1 MLRRLL
7 AVLVAAPMFAV
18 AASAQSA
25 TTVCKDGTT
34 TATTGRGA
42 CTGHGGVDKNA
53 AKKAAAA
60 AKAEKKAEQKAA
72 SKAPAAP
79 AAATV
84 AAAPKPA
91 AATVTCGDGT
101 SSKAGRGAC
110 ARHGGVKV
118 AGAMPAP
125 SAAPTR
131 PAPAPAA
138 TAAARTPAAP
148 VRPAPA
154 ARQAA
159 PATTHASN
167 TDPTGATAQ
176 CKDGTY
182 SHATNHRGACAR
194 HQGVAKWL

>member
-7 AVLVAAPMFAV
+7 VVFVALPLLAVRT
-18 AASAQSA
+18 SAQSA

-60 AKAEKKAEQKAA
+60 AKAEQKAA
-72 SKAPAAP
+72 QKAEKAEKK
-79 AAATV
+79 AAAVTM
-84 AAAPKPA
+84 
-91 AATVTCGDGT
+91 VTCGDGT

-110 ARHGGVKV
+110 ARHGGVKP

-125 SAAPTR
+125 SAAPAMR
-131 PAPAPAA
+131 PAPASASAPARTMPA
-138 TAAARTPAAP
+138 PAAARTAAVPAAP
-148 VRPAPA
+148 APRPTTPTTSA
-154 ARQAA
+154 
-159 PATTHASN
+159 THASN
-167 TDPTGATAQ
+167 TDPTGATAL

-182 SHATNHRGACAR
+182 SHAANHRGACAR

>member
-1 MLRRLL
+1 MLRRIL
-7 AVLVAAPMFAV
+7 AVLAVAPVFAV
-18 AASAQSA
+18 TASAQTA

-60 AKAEKKAEQKAA
+60 AKAERKAERKAEQKAA

-79 AAATV
+79 AAAPV
-84 AAAPKPA
+84 AVAPKPA
-91 AATVTCGDGT
+91 AASAV
-101 SSKAGRGAC
+101 
-110 ARHGGVKV
+110 AR
-118 AGAMPAP
+118 
-125 SAAPTR
+125 TR
-131 PAPAPAA
+131 PTPTP
-138 TAAARTPAAP
+138 AAARA
-148 VRPAPA
+148 
-154 ARQAA
+154 AA
-159 PATTHASN
+159 PATRPAATTATTTRASN

-182 SHATNHRGACAR
+182 SHAASHRGACAR